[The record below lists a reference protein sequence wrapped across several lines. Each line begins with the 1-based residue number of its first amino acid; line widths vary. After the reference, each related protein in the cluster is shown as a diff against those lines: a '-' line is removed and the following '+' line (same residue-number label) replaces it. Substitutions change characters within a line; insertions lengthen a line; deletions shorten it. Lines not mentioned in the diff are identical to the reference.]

1 MKKVNLQEGNEALKR
16 ALLLMNYD
24 LEKTLSE
31 NKEVVKPL
39 EEQSWSQ
46 ITKGAATGA
55 ATGAAVGATALG
67 AGAIPGAII
76 GGLVGAVSAAI
87 GNPKMDQVK
96 KLFQACKTEKTKPT
110 LSTDQLDTI
119 SDTLNNAIEG
129 LGTDEDAI
137 ADALRQIPTIPDLCA
152 LIKAY
157 EYHGDLFSDL
167 DGDLDSDYE
176 WKQYVVIPLRNA
188 IRKSQEITASAE
200 KKEKKVDDKPK
211 IDW

>member
-1 MKKVNLQEGNEALKR
+1 MSNKIIQEGKDALSR
-16 ALLLMNYD
+16 SLLLMNYSN
-24 LEKTLSE
+24 KQTLSE
-31 NKEVVKPL
+31 NVEKVSKI

-76 GGLVGAVSAAI
+76 GALGGAVLAAI

-96 KLFQACKTEKTKPT
+96 KLFDACKTEKSTPT
-110 LSTDQLDTI
+110 LTSSQLDAI
-119 SDTLNNAIEG
+119 SDSINDAIQG
-129 LGTDEDAI
+129 VGTDEDAI
-137 ADALRQIPTIPDLCA
+137 SSALQQLPTIPDLCG

-188 IRKSQEITASAE
+188 IRKSQEITNNAGQKNTGSG
-200 KKEKKVDDKPK
+200 KEK

>member
-1 MKKVNLQEGNEALKR
+1 MSNKIIQEGKDALSR
-16 ALLLMNYD
+16 SLLLMNYSN
-24 LEKTLSE
+24 KQTLSE
-31 NKEVVKPL
+31 NVAKVSKI

-55 ATGAAVGATALG
+55 ATGAGIGLAGAG
-67 AGAIPGAII
+67 VGAIPGAII
-76 GGLVGAVSAAI
+76 GALGGAVLAAI

-96 KLFQACKTEKTKPT
+96 KMFDACKTEKSTPT
-110 LSTDQLDTI
+110 LTTSQLDAI
-119 SDTLNNAIEG
+119 SDSINNAIQG
-129 LGTDEDAI
+129 VGTDEDAI
-137 ADALRQIPTIPDLCA
+137 SSALQQLPTSPDLCG

-157 EYHGDLFSDL
+157 DYHGDLFSDL

-188 IRKSQEITASAE
+188 IRKSQEITNNAGQKNTGSG
-200 KKEKKVDDKPK
+200 KEK

>member
-1 MKKVNLQEGNEALKR
+1 MSNKIIQEGKDALSR
-16 ALLLMNYD
+16 SLLLMNYSN
-24 LEKTLSE
+24 KQTLSE
-31 NKEVVKPL
+31 NVAKVSKI
-39 EEQSWSQ
+39 EEQSFSQ
-46 ITKGAATGA
+46 IYKGAATGA

-76 GGLVGAVSAAI
+76 GALGGAVLAAI

-96 KLFQACKTEKTKPT
+96 KLFDACKTEKSTPT
-110 LSTDQLDTI
+110 LTTSQLDAI
-119 SDTLNNAIEG
+119 SDSINDAIQG
-129 LGTDEDAI
+129 VGTDEDAI
-137 ADALRQIPTIPDLCA
+137 SSALQQLPTIPDLCG

-188 IRKSQEITASAE
+188 IRKSQEITNNAGQKNTGSG
-200 KKEKKVDDKPK
+200 KEK

>member
-1 MKKVNLQEGNEALKR
+1 MSNKIIQEGKDALSR
-16 ALLLMNYD
+16 SLLLMNYSN
-24 LEKTLSE
+24 KQTLSE
-31 NKEVVKPL
+31 NVEKVSKI

-76 GGLVGAVSAAI
+76 GALGGAVLAAI

-96 KLFQACKTEKTKPT
+96 KMFDACKTEKSTPT
-110 LSTDQLDTI
+110 LTTSQLDAI
-119 SDTLNNAIEG
+119 SDSINDAIQG
-129 LGTDEDAI
+129 VGTDEDAI
-137 ADALRQIPTIPDLCA
+137 SSALQQLPTIPDLCG

-188 IRKSQEITASAE
+188 IRKSQEITNNAGQKNTGSG
-200 KKEKKVDDKPK
+200 KEK

>member
-1 MKKVNLQEGNEALKR
+1 MSNKIIQEGKDALSR
-16 ALLLMNYD
+16 SLLLMNYSN
-24 LEKTLSE
+24 KQTLSE
-31 NKEVVKPL
+31 NVEKVSKI

-46 ITKGAATGA
+46 ITKGAAK
-55 ATGAAVGATALG
+55 GAAVGAIASV
-67 AGAIPGAII
+67 PGAIV
-76 GGLVGAVSAAI
+76 GGLVGAVFAAI

-96 KLFQACKTEKTKPT
+96 KMFDACKTEKSTPT
-110 LSTDQLDTI
+110 LTTSQLDAI
-119 SDTLNNAIEG
+119 SDSINNAIEG
-129 LGTDEDAI
+129 VGTDEDAI
-137 ADALRQIPTIPDLCA
+137 SSALQQLPTIPDLCG

-188 IRKSQEITASAE
+188 IRKSQEITNNAGQKNTGSG
-200 KKEKKVDDKPK
+200 KEK

>member
-1 MKKVNLQEGNEALKR
+1 MSNKIIQEGKDALSR
-16 ALLLMNYD
+16 SLLLMNYSN
-24 LEKTLSE
+24 KQTLSE
-31 NKEVVKPL
+31 NVAKVSKI
-39 EEQSWSQ
+39 EEQSFSQ
-46 ITKGAATGA
+46 IYKGAATGA

-76 GGLVGAVSAAI
+76 GALGGAVLAAI

-96 KLFQACKTEKTKPT
+96 KMFDACKTEKSTPT
-110 LSTDQLDTI
+110 LTTSQLDAI
-119 SDTLNNAIEG
+119 SDSINNAIEG
-129 LGTDEDAI
+129 VGTDEDAI
-137 ADALRQIPTIPDLCA
+137 SSALQQLPTIPDLCG

-188 IRKSQEITASAE
+188 IRKSQEITNNAGQKNTGSG
-200 KKEKKVDDKPK
+200 KEK

>member
-1 MKKVNLQEGNEALKR
+1 MSNKIIQEGKDALSR
-16 ALLLMNYD
+16 SLLLMNYSN
-24 LEKTLSE
+24 KQTLSE
-31 NKEVVKPL
+31 NVAKVSKI
-39 EEQSWSQ
+39 EEQSFSQ
-46 ITKGAATGA
+46 IYKGAATGA
-55 ATGAAVGATALG
+55 ATGAGIGLAGAG
-67 AGAIPGAII
+67 VGAIPGAII
-76 GGLVGAVSAAI
+76 GALGGAVLAAI

-96 KLFQACKTEKTKPT
+96 KMFDACKTEKSTPT
-110 LSTDQLDTI
+110 LTTSQLDAI
-119 SDTLNNAIEG
+119 SDSINNAIED

-137 ADALRQIPTIPDLCA
+137 SSALQQLPTIPDLCG

-188 IRKSQEITASAE
+188 IRKSQEITNNAGQ
-200 KKEKKVDDKPK
+200 KNTGLGKEK

>member
-1 MKKVNLQEGNEALKR
+1 MSKKIMQEGKDALSR
-16 ALLLMNYD
+16 SLLLMNYNNKQT
-24 LEKTLSE
+24 LTENVEKVSSI
-31 NKEVVKPL
+31 
-39 EEQSWSQ
+39 EEQSFSQ
-46 ITKGAATGA
+46 IYKGAATGA

-76 GGLVGAVSAAI
+76 GALGGAVLAAI

-96 KLFQACKTEKTKPT
+96 KMFDACKTEKSTPT
-110 LSTDQLDTI
+110 LTTSQLDAI
-119 SDTLNNAIEG
+119 SDSINDAIQG

-137 ADALRQIPTIPDLCA
+137 SAALQQLPTIPDLCG

-188 IRKSQEITASAE
+188 IRKSQEITKNAGQGNTGSG
-200 KKEKKVDDKPK
+200 KEK

>member
-1 MKKVNLQEGNEALKR
+1 MKKVNLKEGNDALKR
-16 ALLLMNYD
+16 ALLLINYD
-24 LEKTLSE
+24 LKKTLSE
-31 NKEVVKPL
+31 NKEVVKPI
-39 EEQSWSQ
+39 EEQSLSQ
-46 ITKGAATGA
+46 IVKGATTGA
-55 ATGAAVGATALG
+55 ATGAGVGLLG
-67 AGAIPGAII
+67 LGVSAIPGAIF
-76 GGLVGAVSAAI
+76 GGLIGAVSAAI

-119 SDTLNNAIEG
+119 SDTLNTAIDG
-129 LGTDEDAI
+129 LGTDEEAI
-137 ADALRQIPTIPDLCA
+137 ASALKQIPTIPDLCG

-188 IRKSQEITASAE
+188 MRKSQEITASAQQNTNT
-200 KKEKKVDDKPK
+200 DSSKPK

>member
-1 MKKVNLQEGNEALKR
+1 MSNKIIQEGKDALSR
-16 ALLLMNYD
+16 SLLLMNYSN
-24 LEKTLSE
+24 KQTLSE
-31 NKEVVKPL
+31 NVAKVSKI
-39 EEQSWSQ
+39 EEQSFSQ
-46 ITKGAATGA
+46 IYKGAATGA

-76 GGLVGAVSAAI
+76 GALGGAVLAAI

-96 KLFQACKTEKTKPT
+96 KMFDACKTEKSTPT
-110 LSTDQLDTI
+110 LTTSQLDAI
-119 SDTLNNAIEG
+119 SDSINNAIEG
-129 LGTDEDAI
+129 LRTDEDAI
-137 ADALRQIPTIPDLCA
+137 SSALQQLPTIPDLCG

-188 IRKSQEITASAE
+188 IRKSQEITNNAGQKNTGSG
-200 KKEKKVDDKPK
+200 KEK

>member
-1 MKKVNLQEGNEALKR
+1 MSKKIMQEGKDALSR
-16 ALLLMNYD
+16 SLLLMNYNNKQT
-24 LEKTLSE
+24 LTENVEKVSSI
-31 NKEVVKPL
+31 
-39 EEQSWSQ
+39 EEQSFSQ
-46 ITKGAATGA
+46 IYKGAATGA
-55 ATGAAVGATALG
+55 AAGAVVGTIPGVIVGAL
-67 AGAIPGAII
+67 AGAV
-76 GGLVGAVSAAI
+76 LAAI

-96 KLFQACKTEKTKPT
+96 KMFDACKTEKSTPT
-110 LSTDQLDTI
+110 LTTSQLDAI
-119 SDTLNNAIEG
+119 SDSINDAIQG

-137 ADALRQIPTIPDLCA
+137 SAALQQLPTIPDLCG

-188 IRKSQEITASAE
+188 IRKSQEITNNAGQKNTGSG
-200 KKEKKVDDKPK
+200 KEK

>member
-1 MKKVNLQEGNEALKR
+1 MSNKIIQEGKDALSR
-16 ALLLMNYD
+16 SLLLMNYSN
-24 LEKTLSE
+24 KQTLSE
-31 NKEVVKPL
+31 NVEKVSKI

-76 GGLVGAVSAAI
+76 GALGGAVLAAI

-96 KLFQACKTEKTKPT
+96 KMFDACKTEKSTPT
-110 LSTDQLDTI
+110 LTTSQLDAI
-119 SDTLNNAIEG
+119 SDSINNAIEG

-137 ADALRQIPTIPDLCA
+137 SSALQQLPTIPDLCG

-188 IRKSQEITASAE
+188 IRKSQEITNNAGQKNTGSG
-200 KKEKKVDDKPK
+200 KEK

>member
-1 MKKVNLQEGNEALKR
+1 MSKQKIQEGQDALKR
-16 ALLLMNYD
+16 SLLLMNYD
-24 LEKTLSE
+24 NKKTLTE
-31 NKEVVKPL
+31 NQEVVKPL
-39 EEQSWSQ
+39 EEQSFSQ
-46 ITKGAATGA
+46 IYKGAATGA

-76 GGLVGAVSAAI
+76 GALGGAVLAAI

-96 KLFQACKTEKTKPT
+96 KMFDACRTEKSTPT
-110 LSTDQLDTI
+110 LTTSQLDAI
-119 SDTLNNAIEG
+119 SDSINDAIQG

-137 ADALRQIPTIPDLCA
+137 SAALQQLPTIPALCG

-188 IRKSQEITASAE
+188 IRKSQEITNNAGQKNTGSG
-200 KKEKKVDDKPK
+200 KEK

>member
-1 MKKVNLQEGNEALKR
+1 MSNKIIQEGKDALSR
-16 ALLLMNYD
+16 SLLLMNYSN
-24 LEKTLSE
+24 KQTLSE
-31 NKEVVKPL
+31 NVEKVSKI

-76 GGLVGAVSAAI
+76 GALGGAVLAAI

-96 KLFQACKTEKTKPT
+96 KLFDACKTEKSTPT
-110 LSTDQLDTI
+110 LTTSQLDAI
-119 SDTLNNAIEG
+119 SDSINDAIQG
-129 LGTDEDAI
+129 VGTDEDAI
-137 ADALRQIPTIPDLCA
+137 SSALQQLPTIPDLCG

-188 IRKSQEITASAE
+188 IRKSQEITNNAGQKNTGSG
-200 KKEKKVDDKPK
+200 KEK

>member
-1 MKKVNLQEGNEALKR
+1 MSNKIIQEGKDALSR
-16 ALLLMNYD
+16 SLLLMNYSN
-24 LEKTLSE
+24 KQTLSE
-31 NKEVVKPL
+31 NVEKVSKI

-46 ITKGAATGA
+46 ITKGAAK
-55 ATGAAVGATALG
+55 GAAVGAIASV
-67 AGAIPGAII
+67 PGAIV
-76 GGLVGAVSAAI
+76 GGLVGAVFAAI

-96 KLFQACKTEKTKPT
+96 KLFDACKTEKSTPT
-110 LSTDQLDTI
+110 LTTSQLDAI
-119 SDTLNNAIEG
+119 SDSINDAIQG
-129 LGTDEDAI
+129 VGTDEDAI
-137 ADALRQIPTIPDLCA
+137 SSALQQLPTIPDLCG

-188 IRKSQEITASAE
+188 IRKSQEITNNAGQKNTGSG
-200 KKEKKVDDKPK
+200 KEK

>member
-1 MKKVNLQEGNEALKR
+1 MKKVKLEDGNAALER
-16 ALLLMNYD
+16 VLLMMKYD
-24 LEKTLSE
+24 MGKTLSE
-31 NKEVVKPL
+31 NKEVVKPI
-39 EEQSWSQ
+39 EEQSLSQ
-46 ITKGAATGA
+46 IAKGATTGA
-55 ATGAAVGATALG
+55 VTGAGIGLAG
-67 AGAIPGAII
+67 AGVAAIPGALV
-76 GGLVGAVSAAI
+76 GGLIGAVSAAF

-119 SDTLNNAIEG
+119 SDTLNTAIDG
-129 LGTDEDAI
+129 LGTDEEAI
-137 ADALRQIPTIPDLCA
+137 SNALKQIPTIPDLCG

-188 IRKSQEITASAE
+188 IRKSQQITASAQQ
-200 KKEKKVDDKPK
+200 DTNTDSSKPK

>member
-1 MKKVNLQEGNEALKR
+1 MSNKIIQEGKDALSR
-16 ALLLMNYD
+16 SLLLMNYSN
-24 LEKTLSE
+24 KQTLSE
-31 NKEVVKPL
+31 NVAKVSKI
-39 EEQSWSQ
+39 EEQSFSQ
-46 ITKGAATGA
+46 IYKGAATGA
-55 ATGAAVGATALG
+55 ATGAGIGLAGAG
-67 AGAIPGAII
+67 VGAIPGAII
-76 GGLVGAVSAAI
+76 GALGGAVLAAI

-96 KLFQACKTEKTKPT
+96 KMFDACKTEKSTPT
-110 LSTDQLDTI
+110 LTTSQLDAI
-119 SDTLNNAIEG
+119 SDSINNAIEG

-137 ADALRQIPTIPDLCA
+137 SSALQQLPTIPDLCG

-188 IRKSQEITASAE
+188 IRKSQEITNNAGQKNTGSG
-200 KKEKKVDDKPK
+200 KEK